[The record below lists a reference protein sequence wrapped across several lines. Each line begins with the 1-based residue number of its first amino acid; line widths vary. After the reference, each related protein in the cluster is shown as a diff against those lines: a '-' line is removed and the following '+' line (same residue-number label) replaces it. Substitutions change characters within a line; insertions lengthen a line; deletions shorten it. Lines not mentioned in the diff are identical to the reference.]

1 VSRRTELKRKRILE
15 ERERRWKE
23 LHVPSHI
30 VPDFGQEPGPCDC
43 GSGED
48 YDECCK
54 TTVEADK
61 LAITFNS
68 KPYRFGGKDVLGILQ
83 RLYENKSVRNPEHIA
98 ENFFKAH
105 PDWCIRLTTPANM
118 VRAHRDILAREHNA
132 LPPILYHVTHSGDAR
147 RILVEGLKPRRLT
160 GRDNYEEQG
169 LSSHPDHVYMTE
181 GNVCF
186 YLSRMGRTAQTSLTV
201 LAIDTSR
208 LDESLLYPDEDYA
221 ALCAGHI
228 ANGNWHDNSD
238 TYREEIT
245 AARDS
250 IENHK
255 HLWGASLR
263 GYGNVAYR
271 GIIPPTALRKATKDF
286 SVSDAFDLIMVGGDY
301 MVAAYPIAKDIADKF
316 RDRLLGKPEEIPEN
330 FRLVEQAQQ

>member
-1 VSRRTELKRKRILE
+1 
-15 ERERRWKE
+15 
-23 LHVPSHI
+23 
-30 VPDFGQEPGPCDC
+30 VPDFGQEPGHCDC

-48 YDECCK
+48 YDDCCK
-54 TTVEADK
+54 TTVMADES
-61 LAITFNS
+61 AITFKS
-68 KPYRFGGKDVLGILQ
+68 KPYRFGGKDVLELLQ
-83 RLYENKSVRNPEHIA
+83 RVYENKSVRNPEDIA
-98 ENFFKAH
+98 KNFFKAH
-105 PDWCIRLTTPANM
+105 PGWCIRVTTPANM
-118 VRAHRDILAREHNA
+118 VRAHKDILANEHTA

-160 GRDNYEEQG
+160 GRDNYEKQG

-181 GNVCF
+181 ANVCF

-201 LAIDTSR
+201 LAVDTSQ
-208 LDESLLYPDEDYA
+208 LDEALLYPDEDYA
-221 ALCAGHI
+221 ALCANHI
-228 ANGNWHDNSD
+228 ANGNWHDDSD

-271 GIIPPTALRKATKDF
+271 GIIPPSALWKATRDF
-286 SVSDAFDLIMVGGDY
+286 SAKDALGPILVGGDY
-301 MVAAYPIAKDIADKF
+301 MVAAYPIAKDIVGKF
-316 RDRLLGKPEEIPEN
+316 RDRLLGKTEEIPEN
-330 FRLVEQAQQ
+330 FWLAEQVQQ